1 MNALQSPAAP
11 ELAPSGDGLSAAAAV
26 AAPQVDAVRLSSLR
40 PGQHAIVLGLRM
52 PHGDHGHGRSLVMRL
67 LEIGFV
73 EGEPV
78 RVMAVGPGGRE
89 PLAVR
94 VGGTM
99 FALRRHEA
107 EHVLVRVEEVRA

>member
-1 MNALQSPAAP
+1 MPPETAAP
-11 ELAPSGDGLSAAAAV
+11 T
-26 AAPQVDAVRLSSLR
+26 DAFATPAIEPDVPLSSLR
-40 PGQHAIVLGLRM
+40 PGEAGVVSGLRL
-52 PHGDHGHGRSLVMRL
+52 PEDHHGHGRQLVMRL

-78 RVMAVGPGGRE
+78 RVAAIGPGGRE

-94 VGGTM
+94 IGGTM

-107 EHVLVRVEEVRA
+107 EHVLVRRVESHA